1 MATRRRVVLGG
12 VTAVS
17 LLCVYVLCG
26 NLQMPLKHLGSW
38 RSLTSQSQRLDQK
51 GNMSSPAPSPTHVHA
66 GTPLT
71 PSLRTPSLRTPSL
84 HTPSLHT
91 PSPAGHQDG
100 VETTTRSISVSPP
113 RREATPTE
121 DAFIGDTYMSVD
133 VPPLTDC
140 PDAIRSRVAKTE
152 FAGRF
157 LKNIPVL
164 QWSEDATRDQHRR
177 LSRYAGAH
185 GWAGVAFDA
194 LAETLAALNSS
205 ANRIMTDDWKWRRAA
220 SRCIRCAVVGN
231 GGILKDSKKGPEI
244 DQHHYV
250 FRTNGAITA
259 GFEQDVGA
267 RTTHYTFSTNTL
279 VNSLRSYAALGYRG
293 PPRSQETRYVFLPDH
308 DRDYLLAKA
317 AATHGTVQRGP
328 ERGQDPSRYFGE
340 DVSAAKLKMYHPD
353 FIRYLRNRFLPSD
366 TLRSKYKNLYRPS
379 TGAVMLLAALHT
391 CDQVS
396 AYGFMTPDYSKYS
409 DHYYD
414 RRYHAVGFFLN
425 HDLRLEMH
433 LWQRLHSVGLIR
445 LYTHS

>member
-1 MATRRRVVLGG
+1 MA
-12 VTAVS
+12 VT
-17 LLCVYVLCG
+17 
-26 NLQMPLKHLGSW
+26 Q
-38 RSLTSQSQRLDQK
+38 QRLDQK
-51 GNMSSPAPSPTHVHA
+51 GNMSSPAPSPTHEHA
-66 GTPLT
+66 VTP
-71 PSLRTPSLRTPSL
+71 R
-84 HTPSLHT
+84 T

-100 VETTTRSISVSPP
+100 VETTTTSTSASPP

-121 DAFIGDTYMSVD
+121 DTFIGDAYMSVD

-140 PDAIRSRVAKTE
+140 PGGIRSRVAKTE

-157 LKNIPVL
+157 LTNIPVL

-177 LSRYAGAH
+177 LSRYTGAQ
-185 GWAGVAFDA
+185 GWAGIDFDA

-308 DRDYLLAKA
+308 DRDYLLVKA
-317 AATHGTVQRGP
+317 AATHGAVQRGP

-366 TLRSKYKNLYRPS
+366 TLRSKYRNLYRPS

-414 RRYHAVGFFLN
+414 RHYHAVGFFLN

-433 LWQRLHSVGLIR
+433 LWQQLHAVGLIR
-445 LYTHS
+445 LYTRS